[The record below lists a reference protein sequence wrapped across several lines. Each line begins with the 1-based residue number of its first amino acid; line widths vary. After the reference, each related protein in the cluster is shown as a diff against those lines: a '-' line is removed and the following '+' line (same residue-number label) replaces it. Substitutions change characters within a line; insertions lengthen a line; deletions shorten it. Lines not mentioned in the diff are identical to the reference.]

1 MTLGEIVHT
10 PSGEIVATGVS
21 EEEYLEK
28 YAAHYCEWVDGTVIK
43 MTPASLQH
51 NMIVSYLSML
61 LEAYFEL
68 NSIGVVV
75 SSPFLQRLPELRAGR
90 EPDLMVILNS
100 NPNQLTETA
109 LIGAADICIEVVSP
123 ESVTRDRG
131 EKFEEYEKGG
141 VGEYWIWDRLRREAL
156 FYRRSDDGV
165 FVRQEQDTS
174 GNYQTPLL
182 PGLLI
187 HVPTVWQEKLPGPG
201 ATARAVEAMLKR

>member
-1 MTLGEIVHT
+1 
-10 PSGEIVATGVS
+10 
-21 EEEYLEK
+21 
-28 YAAHYCEWVDGTVIK
+28 

-68 NSIGVVV
+68 NSIGIVV

-141 VGEYWIWDRLRREAL
+141 VGEYWIWDRLRAEAL
-156 FYRRSDDGV
+156 FYRRNEEDVFMRQGEDG
-165 FVRQEQDTS
+165 D

-201 ATARAVEAMLKR
+201 ATVRTVEAMLKR